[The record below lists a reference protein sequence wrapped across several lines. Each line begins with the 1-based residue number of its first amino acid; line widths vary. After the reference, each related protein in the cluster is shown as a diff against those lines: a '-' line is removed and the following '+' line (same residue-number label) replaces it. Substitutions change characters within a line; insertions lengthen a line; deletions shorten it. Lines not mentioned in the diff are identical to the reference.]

1 MDGTLLCIGEPEDL
15 LPLTEERVVSP
26 LLAGLQ
32 EQTDLVRI
40 PYSRVTN
47 FHTAKEVFQSHHFG
61 KVLFCDF
68 WNPVLPVV
76 AYYLGM
82 AEIPLIGLYSYP
94 LPRFQWEERVVATNF
109 ANFAQYLYTVTL
121 TNLEISLE
129 KVKLI
134 SFPLLPI
141 DCPPR
146 KGKEWFPRLVFAYPW
161 EEIYGIAEFLDFVGY
176 LNSIPIREFL
186 SITVR
191 KFPDSVIPQELLES
205 LQIEVLPE
213 ETSLSEIFKEGGY
226 IWGDTPESAYLLIDA
241 VINGASPFV
250 SRKSSIFEIF
260 GEELRYGEFDDAVR
274 RIASRLILTDM
285 QWQEVCQADK
295 RIKETLI
302 THILQL

>member
-1 MDGTLLCIGEPEDL
+1 MDETLLCIGETEDL

-32 EQTDLVRI
+32 EQTDFVRI

-76 AYYLGM
+76 AYYLRGP
-82 AEIPLIGLYSYP
+82 EVPLIGLYSYT
-94 LPRFQWEERVVATNF
+94 LPRFQWGERVVATNF

-129 KVKLI
+129 KVNLI

-146 KGKEWFPRLVFAYPW
+146 KEKKWFPRLVFAYPW
-161 EEIYGIAEFLDFVGY
+161 AEIYGIAEFLDFVGY
-176 LNSIPIREFL
+176 LNSIPIRQFL
-186 SITVR
+186 TITVK
-191 KFPDSVIPQELLES
+191 KFSNSIVPQELLES
-205 LQIEVLPE
+205 LQIEVFPE
-213 ETSLSEIFKEGGY
+213 ETPLSEIFEEGGY
-226 IWGDTPESAYLLIDA
+226 IWGSTPESAYLLIDA

-250 SRKSSIFEIF
+250 SRKSPIFEIF

-285 QWQEVCQADK
+285 QWQEVCQADNRAK
-295 RIKETLI
+295 DAMI
-302 THILQL
+302 TYILKV

>member
-40 PYSRVTN
+40 PYSQVAN

-76 AYYLGM
+76 AYYLGGP
-82 AEIPLIGLYSYP
+82 EVPLIGLYSYA
-94 LPRFQWEERVVATNF
+94 LPRFQWGERVVATNF
-109 ANFAQYLYTVTL
+109 ANFAQYLYTITL
-121 TNLEISLE
+121 TNLEVSFE
-129 KVKLI
+129 KVNLI
-134 SFPLLPI
+134 FFPLLPI
-141 DCPPR
+141 DCPSR
-146 KGKEWFPRLVFAYPW
+146 KEKEWVPRLVFAYPW

-176 LNSIPIREFL
+176 LNSIPMRQFL
-186 SITVR
+186 TITV
-191 KFPDSVIPQELLES
+191 KKIPGSVIPQELLES

-213 ETSLSEIFKEGGY
+213 EIPLSEIFEEGGY
-226 IWGDTPESAYLLIDA
+226 IWGSTPESAYLLIDA

-250 SRKSSIFEIF
+250 SRKASVFELF
-260 GEELRYGEFDDAVR
+260 GEELRYGNFDDAVR
-274 RIASRLILTDM
+274 RIASRLILTDR
-285 QWQEVCQADK
+285 QWQEVCEKDHT
-295 RIKETLI
+295 IKNALI
-302 THILQL
+302 DYIIQM